1 MKRYIFIVLLILFVS
16 ALFSEDMQYKDIQS
30 AYKKSYDYEIMQKY
44 DKAIKALSDVYRNYP
59 ESYTVN
65 YRLGWLYYLNK
76 NYSNAYTHLAKA
88 LAVFPSS
95 VEVLN
100 TIDLI
105 YAATQEWS
113 KLEANAVKIINIDY
127 YNNYAN
133 YWYSYALKKQG
144 KLDLALKVDYKMLA
158 LFPSSVSFLT
168 ELAENLYLSGSVD
181 LAKEKFMD
189 ILILDSMNETAK
201 YYLKLIEEQKKKGA
215 KNETD
220 NKKNSG
226 KN

>member
-1 MKRYIFIVLLILFVS
+1 MRKYILTVLIISISVFLIAEMS
-16 ALFSEDMQYKDIQS
+16 YKDIQN

-44 DKAIKALSDVYRNYP
+44 DKAIKALSDVYKAYSD
-59 ESYTVN
+59 SYTLN

-76 NYSNAYTHLAKA
+76 NYTNAYNHLAKA
-88 LAVFPSS
+88 LVVFPSS
-95 VEVLN
+95 IEVLN

-105 YAATQEWS
+105 YAATMEWE
-113 KLEANAVKIINIDY
+113 KLEANALKIIQIDY
-127 YNNYAN
+127 YNDYAN

-144 KLDLALKVDYKMLA
+144 KLDLAIKVDYKMLA

-168 ELAENLYLSGSVD
+168 ELAENLYLSGNIKEAE
-181 LAKEKFMD
+181 AKFKD
-189 ILILDSMNETAK
+189 VLILDTMNETAK
-201 YYLKLIEEQKKKGA
+201 YYLKQIEKKQEEQ

-220 NKKNSG
+220 NKKNSN